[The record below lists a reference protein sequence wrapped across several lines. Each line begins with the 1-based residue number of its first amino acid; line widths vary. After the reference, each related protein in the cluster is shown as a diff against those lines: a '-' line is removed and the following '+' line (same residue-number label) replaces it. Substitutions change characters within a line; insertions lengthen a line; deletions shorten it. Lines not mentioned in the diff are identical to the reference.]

1 MKKGRNTMEDITPT
15 DVTPETPESESSRR
29 DFINKAVTT
38 VGALALSGLILGN
51 TAGEVNAADSKSS
64 KEIKYLK
71 YDSETSALKDTFEIK
86 LGKWENGFRITL
98 TGRNIGKSLQQ
109 AGILDATANVEHA
122 VINIEFT
129 A

>member
-1 MKKGRNTMEDITPT
+1 MEDITPT